1 MVDESTKFG
10 AGIEAL
16 KPSGS
21 LAEEQAA
28 QVEALRQELETL
40 KASVASITATA
51 RGLAST
57 SANAMAAEA
66 EEYLKRN
73 VFASVSVAAFIGFL
87 WGRTR

>member
-1 MVDESTKFG
+1 MVDESTRFG
-10 AGIEAL
+10 AGIETL

-28 QVEALRQELETL
+28 QVEALMQELETL
-40 KASVASITATA
+40 KTSVASITITA

-66 EEYLKRN
+66 EGYLKRN
-73 VFASVSVAAFIGFL
+73 VFASVGIAAFIGYL